1 LITVD
6 KLSCSIANSLRRIMI
21 SEIPTLS
28 IDLVS
33 IEINTSLMNDEFLS
47 HRLGLIP
54 LNSNCIKKLK
64 YTRECECDNYCHKC
78 SSIFKINLKS
88 FSLETIL
95 YSTHLEYFNQ
105 KEDYLGYSV
114 APIHDSG
121 SPDEFSSQ
129 PILLAKLKLGQHVK
143 LKCVAKKGIGLE
155 HSKWSPISIINIKA
169 EPVFNLNIDY
179 LNTVLN
185 CNQKK
190 ELCESGKEF
199 FEFDKKKIWI
209 NFKENKI
216 KISNS
221 FSKKEI
227 KFLLD
232 YLSEQK
238 LSSENSIELELN
250 VSRITFLIETTGVLS
265 VENIFKESILVLK
278 RKLNILGVHLEKIH

>member
-1 LITVD
+1 MNPIITISPIENDLVENTPSPRPGVAFNSYPIV
-6 KLSCSIANSLRRIMI
+6 KYLSLR
-21 SEIPTLS
+21 
-28 IDLVS
+28 
-33 IEINTSLMNDEFLS
+33 
-47 HRLGLIP
+47 
-54 LNSNCIKKLK
+54 
-64 YTRECECDNYCHKC
+64 
-78 SSIFKINLKS
+78 
-88 FSLETIL
+88 
-95 YSTHLEYFNQ
+95 HLPY
-105 KEDYLGYSV
+105 
-114 APIHDSG
+114 PI
-121 SPDEFSSQ
+121 
-129 PILLAKLKLGQHVK
+129 
-143 LKCVAKKGIGLE
+143 
-155 HSKWSPISIINIKA
+155 
-169 EPVFNLNIDY
+169 FNLNIDY